1 MATSRLS
8 RPKRCQCQ
16 TVLSTT
22 EERIHIDTLVDKI
35 SSIMLAI
42 NTDIYQLVS
51 VRTTLNSIKET
62 LIEADTNN
70 STIDH
75 SLPHEINA
83 VEEKLCNE
91 GMNSLLN
98 VVEKLVDSI
107 AKSLPNRI
115 S

>member
-8 RPKRCQCQ
+8 RPKRRQCQ
-16 TVLSTT
+16 TVSSTI

-70 STIDH
+70 STIDN
-75 SLPHEINA
+75 SLLHEINA
-83 VEEKLCNE
+83 VKEKLCNE

>member
-83 VEEKLCNE
+83 VEE
-91 GMNSLLN
+91 
-98 VVEKLVDSI
+98 
-107 AKSLPNRI
+107 
-115 S
+115 

>member
-1 MATSRLS
+1 MT
-8 RPKRCQCQ
+8 RPRKCQCQ
-16 TVLSTT
+16 TVSSTI

-35 SSIMLAI
+35 SSITLAI

-51 VRTTLNSIKET
+51 VRTKLNSIKET

-70 STIDH
+70 STINH

-83 VEEKLCNE
+83 VKEKLCNE
-91 GMNSLLN
+91 GINSLLN
-98 VVEKLVDSI
+98 IVEKLVDSI
-107 AKSLPNRI
+107 GRSLPNRI